1 MHGAAEPAGPDIEA
15 CLAGTLAQLQRVLRK
30 ISRDPGSAAA
40 LRELADGN
48 VTLLEVRAAYE
59 RSTADRAIGQ
69 TCADEILALGR
80 QIERAQSSRPA
91 ASAPPGGEGRPPP
104 PPPPWQRPG
113 RRRGRGPFAQQPIP
127 WPWHTGGRCA
137 RPWPPRNPQG

>member
-40 LRELADGN
+40 LREVADGN

-59 RSTADRAIGQ
+59 RTTADRAIAQ
-69 TCADEILALGR
+69 TCADEILALGP

-91 ASAPPGGEGRPPP
+91 ASAPRGGKARQPPLLRLVPDRKGTRLNSRQPGTSY
-104 PPPPWQRPG
+104 
-113 RRRGRGPFAQQPIP
+113 AVVSL
-127 WPWHTGGRCA
+127 
-137 RPWPPRNPQG
+137 

>member
-1 MHGAAEPAGPDIEA
+1 MRGAAQRQEAPAGPDIEA
-15 CLAGTLAQLQRVLRK
+15 WLASTLAQMQRVLRK

-59 RSTADRAIGQ
+59 RSTAAGAAGQ

-80 QIERAQSSRPA
+80 QIERVQSP
-91 ASAPPGGEGRPPP
+91 RPPAP
-104 PPPPWQRPG
+104 APRA
-113 RRRGRGPFAQQPIP
+113 RKA
-127 WPWHTGGRCA
+127 A
-137 RPWPPRNPQG
+137 RPPLMRLV